1 MKPKKYKSQRRLKV
15 KPPKVIAH
23 KKQYSRLLDKINK
36 KKILKEVL
44 DNYKDS

>member
-1 MKPKKYKSQRRLKV
+1 MKTKTYKSPRRLKV

-23 KKQYSRLLDKINK
+23 KKQYDRRINKINS

-44 DNYKDS
+44 DKLKEL